1 MPAHRGGGRRGRPTW
16 RGRWGCPLS
25 LLNLP
30 VGLAGLLISVEPL
43 IDMGR
48 TALNVSNSMLA
59 GVLTSRIQAD
69 LDVGTV
75 TALPRQASA

>member
-1 MPAHRGGGRRGRPTW
+1 LV
-16 RGRWGCPLS
+16 LS

-48 TALNVSNSMLA
+48 TAVNVSGSMVAGQLTARMTGQLA
-59 GVLTSRIQAD
+59 THTGPGQP
-69 LDVGTV
+69 
-75 TALPRQASA
+75 LPVDAARA